1 MSLGPRATIALL
13 VIVNLLAGG
22 VGAVA
27 IDRSL
32 FPADAPRPCQ
42 KGQFF
47 ALLRRE
53 LALDDEQTEKVRAI
67 LDARRPECQR
77 IMTESRD
84 RIDAFHAETDAELAK
99 VLRPDQVARLAQ
111 IRRQRDREHHN

>member
-1 MSLGPRATIALL
+1 MSLGPRTTIGLL
-13 VIVNLLAGG
+13 VVVNLLVGG

-27 IDRSL
+27 IDRT
-32 FPADAPRPCQ
+32 FFRTEVPRPHQ

-53 LALDDEQTEKVRAI
+53 LGLDDQQTEKVRAI
-67 LDARRPECQR
+67 LDARRPDCQR
-77 IMTESRD
+77 IMSESRE

-99 VLRPDQVARLAQ
+99 VLRPDQVARLAE
-111 IRRQRDREHHN
+111 IRRQRDRERRN